1 MLLIRIDKDFSKGFC
16 IAFNGIYYPI
26 SVFHY
31 FDFCCLLLVFLHSHI
46 TQYTLLA
53 LSAERLL
60 PINYHSYY

>member
-46 TQYTLLA
+46 TQYT
-53 LSAERLL
+53 
-60 PINYHSYY
+60 